1 MHYKQQ
7 NKYDPTQREREGDG
21 KKTGGVVWNTEKEN
35 ERERERNTE
44 RLREEVKK

>member
-21 KKTGGVVWNTEKEN
+21 KKTGGGSVEH
-35 ERERERNTE
+35 RERE
-44 RLREEVKK
+44 